1 MEKRGIA
8 SFFGH
13 KKVDRD
19 NDVQQTIATKVRT
32 ATTMGDDR
40 EDHDKMAT
48 KVRTATTMDTKG
60 EDRDDDGNKGEDGDH
75 NDDER
80 RGRQPN

>member
-40 EDHDKMAT
+40 EDHDN
-48 KVRTATTMDTKG
+48 DGDEG
-60 EDRDDDGNKGEDGDH
+60 EDCDNNGYK
-75 NDDER
+75 R
-80 RGRQPN
+80 RGP